1 MNVMTIDLPLDV
13 AAPGLVLGALALTLG
28 ALALLFALIVVIE
41 SAVLQGMRWGSFKAC
56 LKASFWMN
64 LASTLFG
71 FLGLGAAPALGVW
84 GLLSAWVLSVVIEA
98 LVLRRLNRQAVRRS
112 WGIAFVAN
120 LVSYALILFPIYLFS
135 RSA

>member
-1 MNVMTIDLPLDV
+1 MTINLPLDV

-41 SAVLQGMRWGSFKAC
+41 SAVLQWMSWGSFKDC

-71 FLGLGAAPALGVW
+71 FIGLGAAPAFGFW
-84 GLLSAWVLSVVIEA
+84 GLLAAWVLSVVIEA
-98 LVLRRLNRQAVRRS
+98 LVLGRLNRQAGRGS
-112 WGIAFVAN
+112 WGVAFVAN

>member
-1 MNVMTIDLPLDV
+1 MTIDLPLDV
-13 AAPGLVLGALALTLG
+13 AAPGLVLGALALTIG

-41 SAVLQGMRWGSFKAC
+41 SAVLQWMRWGSFRGC

-64 LASTLFG
+64 LASTLLGFFG
-71 FLGLGAAPALGVW
+71 VGAAPTYGVW
-84 GLLSAWVLSVVIEA
+84 GLLAAWILSVVIEA
-98 LVLRRLNRQAVRRS
+98 LVLGRFNRQAGLRTWVV
-112 WGIAFVAN
+112 AFVAN